1 MNPLT
6 GDPLFQEILN
16 ARQRIYS
23 YAQPTPL
30 EILPIISSGNVFVK
44 REDLS
49 PIHAYKWRGAF
60 NKMASLDQASLAKG
74 VITASAGNHAQGVA
88 LAARLMETQAT
99 IYMPRATPRM
109 KQEAVRKHGGD
120 HVEIRLEGD
129 TFSEALDAAVAEQKS
144 SGKTFVH
151 AYDDLTV
158 MGGQGTLADEVVMS
172 GKGPFDRAYI
182 QIGGGGLIAGVACW
196 LKVHYPG
203 IEIIG
208 VEGERQASMNEA
220 LKAGKPVDLD
230 YVDVFCDGTAVR
242 KAGENTFAYCQKLV
256 DRTVQVSNDV
266 VSGAIKL
273 CWETLRCTPEPS
285 GALGIAGAIEDGVQ
299 EKGGNSLVIICGA
312 NMDLSM
318 LSRISARALLTS
330 ASKRFYR
337 FEIGDQ
343 PGTLL
348 KLMKCFP
355 QGASVIEFQYARTES
370 ETATPVLGIEAS
382 EEKFAEMEATLRKE
396 DISFEAKDYDLAIE
410 FGILPFQPNTERE
423 MCFFKL
429 EFHERSGALSGFL
442 EQYQGDA
449 NICYFNYRYSGEI
462 VGRALLGFELSK
474 SANADAFF
482 ASLPKTGPGYRAIHK
497 VSDSEIQ
504 AIFR

>member
-1 MNPLT
+1 MNSLT

-16 ARQRIYS
+16 ARQRIYT
-23 YAQPTPL
+23 YAEPTPL
-30 EILPIISSGNVFVK
+30 EEFPIIAEGSLYVK
-44 REDLS
+44 REDQS

-60 NKMASLDQASLAKG
+60 NKMAALDAASLQKG

-88 LAARLMETQAT
+88 LAARLMDTHAT
-99 IYMPRATPRM
+99 IFMPLATPRM
-109 KQEAVRKHGGD
+109 KQDAVKKHGEA
-120 HVEIRLEGD
+120 HVEIRLVGD
-129 TFSEALDAAVAEQKS
+129 TFSEALGAAIEEQER

-151 AYDDLTV
+151 AYDDIQV

-208 VEGERQASMNEA
+208 VEGERQASMSAA
-220 LKAGKPVDLD
+220 LDQGKPVDLD

-242 KAGENTFAYCQKLV
+242 RAGTHTFQYSARLV
-256 DRTVQVSNDV
+256 DRIVKVSNDT
-266 VSGAIKL
+266 VSEAIKL

-285 GALGIAGAIEDGVQ
+285 GALGIAGAIADGVQ
-299 EKGGNSLVIICGA
+299 QKPGKTLLIICGA

-318 LSRISARALLTS
+318 LSRISSRALLAS

-337 FEIGDQ
+337 FQMNDK
-343 PGTLL
+343 PGALL
-348 KLMKCFP
+348 TLMKCFP
-355 QGASVIEFQYARTES
+355 KGANVIEFQYGRTDS
-370 ETATPVLGIEAS
+370 KTVSPVLGIEAS
-382 EEKFAEMEATLRKE
+382 NEKFAEMEAQLRQE
-396 DISFEAKDYDLAIE
+396 GIAFESKDYDLAIE
-410 FGILPFQPNTERE
+410 FGIVPFQPNADCE
-423 MCFFKL
+423 MCFLKL

-442 EQYQGDA
+442 EQYQGSA

-462 VGRALLGFELSK
+462 VGRALLGFEINEDSNSEALDRK
-474 SANADAFF
+474 S
-482 ASLPKTGPGYRAIHK
+482 
-497 VSDSEIQ
+497 VV
-504 AIFR
+504 